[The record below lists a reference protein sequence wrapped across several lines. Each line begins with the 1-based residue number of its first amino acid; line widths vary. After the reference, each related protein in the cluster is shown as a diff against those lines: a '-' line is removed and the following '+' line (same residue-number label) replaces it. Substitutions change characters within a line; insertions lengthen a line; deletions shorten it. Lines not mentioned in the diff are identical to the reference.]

1 MENKEEH
8 LQNLNFVLTRLEEAG
23 KKLHPDKCKYLKS
36 SIEYLGHQID
46 HQGLHPN
53 GSKWKV
59 EAIVKAPDP
68 KNTDELH
75 SFISLFDY
83 YAEFLPNMPTFLAPL
98 YEEEQHNLEFEFN
111 SKRSF

>member
-1 MENKEEH
+1 MMCSCMENKEEH

-46 HQGLHPN
+46 HQGLHPTE
-53 GSKWKV
+53 SKIK
-59 EAIVKAPDP
+59 AIVKAPDL

-75 SFISLFDY
+75 SFISLV
-83 YAEFLPNMPTFLAPL
+83 T
-98 YEEEQHNLEFEFN
+98 
-111 SKRSF
+111 